1 MKWDTFKPIVV
12 LTAICIVISGALVG
26 TYSMTKP
33 VIDAA
38 KAEEERLA
46 LMAVLPEGKNFEAI
60 DVAAENIVSAYVDTE
75 GAGYVFMAQGKG
87 FAGAISVM
95 VGIGSDGLITGTQ
108 VMEHGETPG
117 IGDKMITE
125 EWFQPQYVG
134 KDQNLEGVE
143 SITGAT
149 FSSKGFNAAI
159 TAAYAAY
166 GEVAGVEIEVP
177 AKDPVYPEAALV
189 ASMLGDSYE
198 EITVDGMDSAYAS
211 DAGYAF
217 NVAAEGFADDIH
229 VLVAIDNNG
238 AIIAAK
244 MYQYM
249 ETPDYGA
256 KLAKD
261 SFSAKWVGLTAE
273 SDMPAVSGSTVTSN
287 AYKTCVEAAFA
298 AYETVKGA

>member
-12 LTAICIVISGALVG
+12 LTAICIVVSGALVG

-87 FAGAISVM
+87 FGGAINVM

-143 SITGAT
+143 GITGAT

-159 TAAYAAY
+159 AAAYTAY
-166 GEVAGVEIEVP
+166 GEAAGVKIEAP
-177 AKDPVYPEAALV
+177 AKDPVYPDAALI

-198 EITVDGMDSAYAS
+198 EINVDGMDSAYAS
-211 DAGYAF
+211 DTGYAF

-261 SFSAKWVGLTAE
+261 SFGAKWVGLTAA
-273 SDMPAVSGSTVTSN
+273 SDMPAISGATVTSN
-287 AYKTCVEAAFA
+287 AYKTCVKAAFA